1 MAKIRAKNLDD
12 KSIELIV
19 GVLDGWSG
27 KLTWDMLVD
36 EVEKRARARYTRQ
49 ALDKHARIKTAY
61 RLTKERISGE
71 PRVKCNYRLSALE
84 VEALSERYKR
94 LEAENLRLK
103 AENER
108 LFEQFVTWAYNAHL
122 KGVTKEFLNNPLPR
136 VDREQ
141 TKVLPKRPA
150 SARVKG

>member
-1 MAKIRAKNLDD
+1 MAKSRAKNLDD

-27 KLTWDMLVD
+27 KLTWGMLVD
-36 EVEKRARARYTRQ
+36 EVEKRTRARYTRQ
-49 ALDKHARIKTAY
+49 ALDKHARIKAAY
-61 RLTKERISGE
+61 QLTKER
-71 PRVKCNYRLSALE
+71 LSAVPRSDRKYKLSAPE
-84 VEALSERYKR
+84 VEALTERYKR
-94 LEAENLRLK
+94 LEAENRRLK

-108 LFEQFVTWAYNAHL
+108 LLEQFVTWAYNAHL

-141 TKVLPKRPA
+141 TKVSP
-150 SARVKG
+150 